1 MTDGM
6 RKIIESKLAYR
17 QQLAAL
23 PIAEKL
29 RLLENLRDRQLEIIA
44 MREFLRDMTKP
55 ADQPLPPK
63 R

>member
-44 MREFLRDMTKP
+44 LRDSLRDKP
-55 ADQPLPPK
+55 KPTDKPLPPQQ
-63 R
+63 